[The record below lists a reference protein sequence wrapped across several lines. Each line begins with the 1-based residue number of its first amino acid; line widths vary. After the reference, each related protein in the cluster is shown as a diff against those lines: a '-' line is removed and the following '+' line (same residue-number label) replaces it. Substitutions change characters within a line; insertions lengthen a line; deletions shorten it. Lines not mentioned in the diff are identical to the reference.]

1 MPSIRRSLI
10 AYFLLLLA
18 LALAGVGL
26 VVDQFAAEAFRAR
39 QKAEAERITQEYDFR
54 CQESRRQFDEELGLR
69 AAALGQELRLKM
81 FVQYMRDREQ
91 RRERP
96 RELEPWEKTY
106 RLSMATLPLAPV
118 GGGNRWAELP
128 SVVIAT
134 FPRIRGPIYQML
146 RRAHAIEQRL
156 YMDEQLHQAFVE
168 EAGNHP
174 KYFQFQ
180 FPYSRHIIRGAG
192 PDLPLISGEPRNLA
206 DPFVPRHMNVRA
218 ADGELVRVVAIKS
231 SLSGGPFRGF
241 GPPPSRLVGVQALI
255 GGTVTQSSLPPFL
268 FNRGM
273 DPLPFVY
280 VQCGR
285 PVAELDALYA
295 QHAKNRDDD
304 LREITQATRASLVQL
319 RTQLGLIGV
328 CTFLAVAAGSW
339 LLVRRGLL
347 PFRHLSDAVS
357 QVSEKDFRLPVER
370 SSLSEE
376 LLPVHDRLT
385 HTLGALRRAFE
396 REKQAVGDI
405 SHELRTPIASL
416 LATLDVALR
425 KPRAAEQYKAT
436 LEECRAIGKQL
447 SRLVERIMT
456 LASLDAGRD
465 RTTIEPVDAAGLA
478 TDCAALIRPL
488 AAAHE
493 LTLATDLDPKAELIT
508 DADKLREVLMN
519 LLHNAVEYSSPGG
532 HIELKLERSRGAVS
546 FSVRDTGIG
555 MTPDVQAQIFERF
568 FRADPSRHATGVHAG
583 LGLSIVKEYVG
594 RLGGEIAVESAPGA
608 GSTFRVTL
616 PLVAGPVED
625 ADPGDSADYNPSD
638 LARSGETAVPGL
650 ASTTPRR

>member
-1 MPSIRRSLI
+1 
-10 AYFLLLLA
+10 
-18 LALAGVGL
+18 
-26 VVDQFAAEAFRAR
+26 
-39 QKAEAERITQEYDFR
+39 
-54 CQESRRQFDEELGLR
+54 
-69 AAALGQELRLKM
+69 
-81 FVQYMRDREQ
+81 VQ
-91 RRERP
+91 
-96 RELEPWEKTY
+96 
-106 RLSMATLPLAPV
+106 
-118 GGGNRWAELP
+118 
-128 SVVIAT
+128 
-134 FPRIRGPIYQML
+134 RIRGPIYRVL
-146 RRAHAIEQRL
+146 QRQ
-156 YMDEQLHQAFVE
+156 YMDEQLHQSFVE
-168 EAGNHP
+168 EAANHP
-174 KYFQFQ
+174 RYFQFQ
-180 FPYSRHIIRGAG
+180 FPYSGHVIRGSG
-192 PDLPLISGEPRNLA
+192 PDLPLISGEPRSLA
-206 DPFVPRHMNVRA
+206 DPFVPRHLQVRA
-218 ADGELVRVVAIKS
+218 SDGELVRVAAIKS
-231 SLSGGPFRGF
+231 SLTGGPFRWWGL
-241 GPPPSRLVGVQALI
+241 PPSRLLGEQALI
-255 GGTVTQSSLPPFL
+255 GGMVTQSSLAVFL
-268 FNRGM
+268 SSRGI

-370 SSLSEE
+370 AALSEE
-376 LLPVHDRLT
+376 LLPIHDRLT

-416 LATLDVALR
+416 LATLDVSLR

-465 RTTIEPVDAAGLA
+465 RTAIEPVDAAGLA

-532 HIELKLERSRGAVS
+532 HIELKLERSRGAVT

-583 LGLSIVKEYVG
+583 LGLSIVKEYVE
-594 RLGGEIAVESAPGA
+594 RLGGAIAVESTPGA

-616 PLVAGPVED
+616 PLIAGPVED
-625 ADPGDSADYNPSD
+625 ADPGDSADYTPSD
-638 LARSGETAVPGL
+638 LARSGETALPGL

>member
-18 LALAGVGL
+18 LALVGVGL
-26 VVDQFAAEAFRAR
+26 VVDQFAADAFRAR

-54 CQESRRQFDEELGLR
+54 CQGSRRQFDEELELR
-69 AAALGQELRLKM
+69 AAALGQELRWKM
-81 FVQYMRDREQ
+81 FAQIMREREQ
-91 RRERP
+91 RRERSRE

-106 RLSMATLPLAPV
+106 RLAIVTLPFTGLGNPWSEAGAITFIPSSRTMRTGPV
-118 GGGNRWAELP
+118 YWTLRW
-128 SVVIAT
+128 I
-134 FPRIRGPIYQML
+134 QM
-146 RRAHAIEQRL
+146 EQQRNHNENL
-156 YMDEQLHQAFVE
+156 IHQSFVE
-168 EAGNHP
+168 EAGSHP

-180 FPYSRHIIRGAG
+180 FPYSQRIIRGPG
-192 PDLPLISGEPRNLA
+192 PDLPLVSREPRNLT
-206 DPFVPRHMNVRA
+206 DPFVPRHINVRA
-218 ADGELVRVVAIKS
+218 GNGELVRVVVIKS
-231 SLSGGPFRGF
+231 SLSNGQFRGW
-241 GPPPSRLVGVQALI
+241 GPPPNRLAAAQQALI
-255 GGTVTQSSLPPFL
+255 GGAVAQVLPPFP

-273 DPLPFVY
+273 DPLPFIY

-304 LREITQATRASLVQL
+304 LREITQATRASLVRL
-319 RTQLGLIGV
+319 RMQLGLIGL

-370 SSLSEE
+370 AALSAE
-376 LLPVHDRLT
+376 LLPIHDRLT

-416 LATLDVALR
+416 LATLDVSLR
-425 KPRAAEQYKAT
+425 KPRAAEQYRTT
-436 LEECRAIGKQL
+436 LEECRTIGKQL

-493 LTLATDLDPKAELIT
+493 LTLDTDLDPKAELIT
-508 DADKLREVLMN
+508 DPDKLREVLMN

-532 HIELKLERSRGAVS
+532 RIELKLERSRGAVT

-555 MTPDVQAQIFERF
+555 MTPEVQAQIFERF

-583 LGLSIVKEYVG
+583 LGLSIVKEYIE
-594 RLGGEIAVESAPGA
+594 RLGGEITVESAPDE

-616 PLVAGPVED
+616 PLIAGPVED
-625 ADPGDSADYNPSD
+625 ADPSESADYSPSD
-638 LARSGETAVPGL
+638 LARSGVTAL